1 MENTEYKFDPKEA
14 YDKIRAGM
22 LKWANDTNC
31 AGFIL
36 GISGGKDSTV
46 VAALLRSIFGNTH
59 VCGLMLPNGE
69 QKDISDAEYVIDV
82 LNIPGRKINIGE
94 AFNSI
99 MRQIDYKYEER
110 VVRSDS
116 AINLPPRLR
125 MATLFAWGQRINAR
139 VINTDNLTETMLG
152 YSTFGGD
159 NFGCFAPIGQL
170 TVQEVKALGHYIVD
184 NELRLYSD
192 ERKKLHNLIEK
203 TPADGLQG
211 LSDEDNLG
219 IMYSA
224 VDAFIRENK
233 GSPELKH
240 KVLEYYEKNKFKH
253 EIVQLPTVTFD
264 YPNHIVRCYNEI
276 QSAD

>member
-14 YDKIRAGM
+14 YDKIRAGIM
-22 LKWANDTNC
+22 KWANDTNC

-46 VAALLRSIFGNTH
+46 VAALLTSIFGSTH
-59 VCGLMLPNGE
+59 VYGLMLPNGE
-69 QKDISDAEYVIDV
+69 QKDISDAEYVIDA
-82 LNIPGRKINIGE
+82 LNIYGRKINIGE
-94 AFNSI
+94 AFKSI
-99 MRQIDYKYEER
+99 MGQIDYKYEER
-110 VVRSDS
+110 VVRSDY

-192 ERKKLHNLIEK
+192 ERKKLHELIEK

>member
-36 GISGGKDSTV
+36 GVSGGKDSTV
-46 VAALLRSIFGNTH
+46 VAALLTSIFGSSR
-59 VCGLMLPNGE
+59 VYGLMMPNGE
-69 QKDISDAEYVIDV
+69 QKDISDAEYVIDT
-82 LNIPGRKINIGE
+82 LYMHERRINIGE
-94 AFNSI
+94 AFKSI
-99 MRQIDYKYEER
+99 IEQVDHKYQEHG
-110 VVRSDS
+110 RSDCV
-116 AINLPPRLR
+116 INLPPRLR
-125 MATLFAWGQRINAR
+125 MATLFAYGQLVNAR

-184 NELRLYSD
+184 NELRLYSE
-192 ERKKLHNLIEK
+192 ERKELHNLIEK

-219 IMYSA
+219 MKYA
-224 VDAFIRENK
+224 DVDAFIRENK
-233 GSPELKH
+233 GDPDFKH
-240 KVLEYYEKNKFKH
+240 RVLERYGKNKFKH

-264 YPNHIVRCYNEI
+264 YPNHIVRRYNEI

>member
-14 YDKIRAGM
+14 YYKIRAGM
-22 LKWANDTNC
+22 MKWANDTNC
-31 AGFIL
+31 AGFTL
-36 GISGGKDSTV
+36 GISGGKDSTI
-46 VAALLRSIFGNTH
+46 VAALLTSIFGSSR
-59 VCGLMLPNGE
+59 VYGLMLPNGE
-69 QKDISDAEYVIDV
+69 QKDISDAEYVIDA
-82 LNIPGRKINIGE
+82 LRMYGRRINIGE
-94 AFNSI
+94 AFKSI
-99 MRQIDYKYEER
+99 MKQIDYKYEER
-110 VVRSDS
+110 LRSDC

-125 MATLFAWGQRINAR
+125 MATLFAYGQRINAR

-184 NELRLYSD
+184 NELRLYSE
-192 ERKKLHNLIEK
+192 ERKELHNLIEK

-219 IMYSA
+219 MKYA
-224 VDAFIRENK
+224 DVDAFIRENK
-233 GSPELKH
+233 GDPDFKH
-240 KVLEYYEKNKFKH
+240 RVLERYGKNKFKH
-253 EIVQLPTVTFD
+253 EIVQLPTVMFD
-264 YPNHIVRCYNEI
+264 YPNYIVRRYNEI

>member
-14 YDKIRAGM
+14 YEKIRAGM

-36 GISGGKDSTV
+36 GVSGGKDSTV
-46 VAALLRSIFGNTH
+46 VAALLTSIFGNSR
-59 VCGLMLPNGE
+59 VYGLMMPNGE
-69 QKDISDAEYVIDV
+69 QKDISDAEYVIDT
-82 LNIPGRKINIGE
+82 LYMHGRRINIGE
-94 AFNSI
+94 AFKSI
-99 MRQIDYKYEER
+99 IEQVDHKYQEHG
-110 VVRSDS
+110 RSDCV
-116 AINLPPRLR
+116 INLPPRLR
-125 MATLFAWGQRINAR
+125 MATLFAYGQLVNAR

-184 NELRLYSD
+184 NELRLYSE
-192 ERKKLHNLIEK
+192 ERKELHNLIEK
-203 TPADGLQG
+203 TPADGLQS

-219 IMYSA
+219 MKYA
-224 VDAFIRENK
+224 DVDAFIRENK
-233 GSPELKH
+233 GDPDFKH
-240 KVLEYYEKNKFKH
+240 RVLERYGKNKFKH
-253 EIVQLPTVTFD
+253 EIVQLPTITFD
-264 YPNHIVRCYNEI
+264 YPNHVVRCYNEI

>member
-36 GISGGKDSTV
+36 GVSGGKDSTV
-46 VAALLRSIFGNTH
+46 VAALLTSIFGSSR
-59 VCGLMLPNGE
+59 VYGLMMPNGE
-69 QKDISDAEYVIDV
+69 QKDISDAEYVIDT
-82 LNIPGRKINIGE
+82 LYMYGRRINIGE
-94 AFNSI
+94 AFKSI
-99 MRQIDYKYEER
+99 MEQVDHKYQEHG
-110 VVRSDS
+110 RSDCV
-116 AINLPPRLR
+116 INLPPRLR
-125 MATLFAWGQRINAR
+125 MATLFAYGQLVNAR

-184 NELRLYSD
+184 NELRLYSE
-192 ERKKLHNLIEK
+192 ERKELHNLIEK

-219 IMYSA
+219 MKYA
-224 VDAFIRENK
+224 DVDAFIRENR
-233 GSPELKH
+233 GDPDFKH
-240 KVLEYYEKNKFKH
+240 RVLERYGKNKFKH
-253 EIVQLPTVTFD
+253 EIVQLPTVMFD
-264 YPNHIVRCYNEI
+264 YPNHIVRRYNEI

>member
-1 MENTEYKFDPKEA
+1 MENMEYKFDPKEA
-14 YDKIRAGM
+14 YNKIRAGM

-36 GISGGKDSTV
+36 GVSGGKDSTV
-46 VAALLRSIFGNTH
+46 VAALLTSIFGNSR
-59 VCGLMLPNGE
+59 VYGLMMPNGE
-69 QKDISDAEYVIDV
+69 QKDISDAEYVIDT
-82 LNIPGRKINIGE
+82 LYIHGRRVNIGE
-94 AFNSI
+94 AFKSI
-99 MRQIDYKYEER
+99 MEQVDHKYQEHG
-110 VVRSDS
+110 RSDCV
-116 AINLPPRLR
+116 INLPPRLR
-125 MATLFAWGQRINAR
+125 MAALFAYGQLVNAR

-184 NELRLYSD
+184 NELRLYSE
-192 ERKKLHNLIEK
+192 ERKELHNLIEK

-219 IMYSA
+219 MKYA
-224 VDAFIRENK
+224 DVDAFIRENK
-233 GSPELKH
+233 GDPDFKH
-240 KVLEYYEKNKFKH
+240 RVLERYGKNKFKH
-253 EIVQLPTVTFD
+253 EIIQLPTVMFD
-264 YPNHIVRCYNEI
+264 YPNHIVRRYNEI

>member
-14 YDKIRAGM
+14 YDKIRTGM

-36 GISGGKDSTV
+36 GVSGGKDSTV
-46 VAALLRSIFGNTH
+46 VAALLTSIFGNSR
-59 VCGLMLPNGE
+59 VYGLMMPNGE
-69 QKDISDAEYVIDV
+69 QKDISDAEYVIDT
-82 LNIPGRKINIGE
+82 LYMYGRRINIGE
-94 AFNSI
+94 AFKSI
-99 MRQIDYKYEER
+99 IEQVDHKYQEYG
-110 VVRSDS
+110 RSDCV
-116 AINLPPRLR
+116 INLPPRLR
-125 MATLFAWGQRINAR
+125 MATLFAYGQLVNAR

-184 NELRLYSD
+184 NELRLYSE
-192 ERKKLHNLIEK
+192 ERKELHNLIEK

-219 IMYSA
+219 MKYA
-224 VDAFIRENK
+224 NVDAFIRENK
-233 GSPELKH
+233 GDPDFKH
-240 KVLEYYEKNKFKH
+240 RVLERYAKNKFKH
-253 EIVQLPTVTFD
+253 EIIQLPTVMFD
-264 YPNHIVRCYNEI
+264 YPNHIVRRYNEI

>member
-36 GISGGKDSTV
+36 GVSGGKDSTV
-46 VAALLRSIFGNTH
+46 VAALLTSIFGSSR
-59 VCGLMLPNGE
+59 VYGLMMPNGE
-69 QKDISDAEYVIDV
+69 QKDISDAEYVIDT
-82 LNIPGRKINIGE
+82 LYMYGHRINIGE
-94 AFNSI
+94 AFKSI
-99 MRQIDYKYEER
+99 IEQVDHKYQEHG
-110 VVRSDS
+110 RSDCV
-116 AINLPPRLR
+116 INLPPRLR
-125 MATLFAWGQRINAR
+125 MATLFAYGQLVNAR

-184 NELRLYSD
+184 NELRLYSE
-192 ERKKLHNLIEK
+192 ERKELHKLIEK

-219 IMYSA
+219 LMYSA

-264 YPNHIVRCYNEI
+264 YPNHVVRCYNEI